1 MDYSMY
7 TEGLAETLKTTI
19 KSDVNSGIEKS
30 QMQYLDWALET
41 LKRRFQAINK
51 WSRFQAWTL
60 RDSKEVTEV
69 WLEIQ
74 PEIQKTI
81 EHLIHEYRQKKLAKE
96 INATS
101 AKAAIREAMKEAGL
115 KHKFTGQ
122 TYRAKVS
129 VLISQN
135 RALTI
140 YISYKKLQEQL
151 PHIIEALKLIRHELE
166 VLGNNATFTKAYDS
180 GEWE

>member
-1 MDYSMY
+1 MY

-30 QMQYLDWALET
+30 QMQYLDLALET

-51 WSRFQAWTL
+51 RSRFQAWTL
-60 RDSKEVTEV
+60 QDSKEMTEV

-81 EHLIHEYRQKKLAKE
+81 EHLIHEYRQKKLSKE

-122 TYRAKVS
+122 TYRAKVM
-129 VLISQN
+129 VL
-135 RALTI
+135 LTPTRCI
-140 YISYKKLQEQL
+140 CTYIPYKKLLKDLPVAIKSIKTIMKGLEQL
-151 PHIIEALKLIRHELE
+151 GKQTTINK
-166 VLGNNATFTKAYDS
+166 TYDRYQ
-180 GEWE
+180 WE